1 MVNSPFQP
9 VNDPI
14 WPQLQVSSCI
24 EILDFDRMV
33 TDGEISTLQV
43 LFERIAQ
50 EIYNTRK
57 KDYNWGFR
65 VIEPEL
71 FNHADRITLVSK
83 LYGDKDLADLN
94 SVIFKLFTEF
104 NNIVISTS
112 LHMHIPVRGL
122 IWIGE
127 VYEGSLRSRKPAMVP
142 GKDPLILSDLLKVFT
157 FAEIFPQGYSG
168 GLIPAVEFPFH
179 FGKDQARIERE
190 LKHLDSVGIFMPSE
204 YNQNNIA
211 DVTIL
216 SNLMVEADING
227 EKMFACN
234 WKEWMSEHSDCSA
247 DNILAFAEAELSNPE
262 SPYKKMWKSLIGYT
276 ERL

>member
-14 WPQLQVSSCI
+14 WPQQQVSSCI

-127 VYEGSLRSRKPAMVP
+127 AYEGSLRSRKPAIVP

-157 FAEIFPQGYSG
+157 FAEIFPQGYSE
-168 GLIPAVEFPFH
+168 GLIPAVEFPFR
-179 FGKDQARIERE
+179 FGKDQSRIERE

-262 SPYKKMWKSLIGYT
+262 SPHKKMWKSLIGYT